1 MTDVTCRNLIEEAL
15 PNLNISRN
23 YRTGGP
29 SLSSGH
35 SFEATVLPWENFDK
49 VVRDFIYH
57 PQHPNRLP
65 DNASALFQRPPGQRR
80 ADFEREKYL
89 VAEEKGVE
97 GRFNHHV
104 MHTLQ
109 HAAEISGL
117 NHVQLGDFKATSES
131 RNEDTSDI
139 PDMTVMSRD
148 RQECRVL
155 GECKADWTSQ
165 MLRDYRARGGEAR
178 APNLENGLVSAL

>member
-1 MTDVTCRNLIEEAL
+1 
-15 PNLNISRN
+15 
-23 YRTGGP
+23 
-29 SLSSGH
+29 
-35 SFEATVLPWENFDK
+35 
-49 VVRDFIYH
+49 
-57 PQHPNRLP
+57 
-65 DNASALFQRPPGQRR
+65 
-80 ADFEREKYL
+80 
-89 VAEEKGVE
+89 
-97 GRFNHHV
+97 

-109 HAAEISGL
+109 HVAEISGL

-165 MLRDYRARGGEAR
+165 MLRDYRARVGGGQSPEFRKWLSKCFINAFR
-178 APNLENGLVSAL
+178 